1 MVLVRRVVVA
11 VVSSLWRLIRS
22 LLSRIAI
29 GFGVVLPRVARDAQL
44 LLNRGKFWAVFG
56 VVSKAADLASRR
68 LGHRDCG

>member
-29 GFGVVLPRVARDAQL
+29 GFGVVLPRVARAQL
-44 LLNRGKFWAVFG
+44 LLDRGKFWAVFG